1 MFKLRIHIS
10 AILVLCSLVCAV
22 WALPPLTGD
31 QQKAKAKCDGKFNT
45 CFQNC
50 GSTYANNA
58 NLKLGCQNGCID
70 LLAKCYGQIGIKA
83 PPRNQLT
90 NGKVPQGTLTQASP
104 TATPKG
110 GVRQPQGTLMQASP
124 TATPSTKQPNSLA
137 PLKKTTP
144 TPTPTPH
151 RGPSTSKKSDGH

>member
-104 TATPKG
+104 TATP
-110 GVRQPQGTLMQASP
+110 
-124 TATPSTKQPNSLA
+124 STRQPNSLT

-151 RGPSTSKKSDGH
+151 RGPSTSKKSGGQ